1 MITYEQLLKEAD
13 NKGLITKEKNLPV
26 SKGRIKGN
34 RIAIK
39 RDMSTTEKGCVLAE
53 ELGHYYTTSGN
64 ILDQNIASNRKQEQL
79 ARLWSYNKLI
89 GLRGI
94 INAYNAGCTNKYE
107 IAEFLNVTVEFLEE
121 AIKKYTDKYGVCTM
135 LDNYI
140 IYFIPYLGVMETI

>member
-1 MITYEQLLKEAD
+1 
-13 NKGLITKEKNLPV
+13 
-26 SKGRIKGN
+26 
-34 RIAIK
+34 
-39 RDMSTTEKGCVLAE
+39 MSTTEKGCVLAE